1 MSETSEGAAVPVDEA
16 AAAFDELRQEIA
28 LMRRAL
34 GGLSAEHAAIEIPD
48 YSQTLGKMAAALNA
62 ILRTNKDL
70 AEAPALRMDAQNWAE
85 QIAAASRTARQADR
99 EALDHARSGFDEI
112 TRALSASFASA
123 RAADAQLMW
132 VLGAAGAGLVV
143 GIVIGVVVA
152 RFAGLG
158 H

>member
-1 MSETSEGAAVPVDEA
+1 MSETSEGPAAPVDEA
-16 AAAFDELRQEIA
+16 DAAFEDLREEIA

-34 GGLSAEHAAIEIPD
+34 GGLSAEHASIEIPD

-70 AEAPALRMDAQNWAE
+70 AEAPALRMTAQTWAE
-85 QIAAASRTARQADR
+85 QIASASRTARQADR

-123 RAADAQLMW
+123 RAAEAQLMW
-132 VLGAAGAGLVV
+132 VVGAAGIGLAV
-143 GIVIGVVVA
+143 GVLIGVLLSRYV
-152 RFAGLG
+152 G
-158 H
+158 

>member
-1 MSETSEGAAVPVDEA
+1 MSETSETPVPMDEA
-16 AAAFDELRQEIA
+16 AAAFEELRQEIA

-62 ILRTNKDL
+62 ILRTNKEL
-70 AEAPALRMDAQNWAE
+70 AEAPALRMTAQNWVE
-85 QIAAASRTARQADR
+85 QIASASRTARQADR

-112 TRALSASFASA
+112 TRTLSASFASA

-132 VLGAAGAGLVV
+132 VLAATGSGLAV
-143 GIVIGVVVA
+143 GVLIGVVVA
-152 RFAGLG
+152 RFVG
-158 H
+158 

>member
-1 MSETSEGAAVPVDEA
+1 MSETSEGAAAPVDEA
-16 AAAFDELRQEIA
+16 AAAFEELRQEIA
-28 LMRRAL
+28 LMRRAVT
-34 GGLSAEHAAIEIPD
+34 GLSAEHASIEIPD

-62 ILRTNKDL
+62 ILKTNKDL
-70 AEAPALRMDAQNWAE
+70 AEAPALRMTAQNWAE
-85 QIAAASRTARQADR
+85 QIAAASRAARQADR
-99 EALDHARSGFDEI
+99 EALDHARSGFDDI

-143 GIVIGVVVA
+143 GIVIGAVVA